1 MLSLYDS
8 KYAYGY
14 RNYMRSPDT
23 STELVFDDTHQ
34 YSLASIC
41 ENCLEC
47 PW

>member
-1 MLSLYDS
+1 MLSLHDS
-8 KYAYGY
+8 KYAHGY

-41 ENCLEC
+41 DQYLEC